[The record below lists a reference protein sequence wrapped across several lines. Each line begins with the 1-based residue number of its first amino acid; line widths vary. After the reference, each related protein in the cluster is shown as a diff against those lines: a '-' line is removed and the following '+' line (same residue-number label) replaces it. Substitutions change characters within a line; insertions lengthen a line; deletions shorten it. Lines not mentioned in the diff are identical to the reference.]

1 MTPDSPLSDAR
12 IVDSW
17 HRNASPWTSA
27 VREKQIQS
35 RALVTNAAI
44 LDAVLSRNPGTVLD
58 IGCGEGWLVRDLSEK
73 GVRGTGVDVV
83 PSLIEQAR
91 VAGGGDFR
99 VVSYEAIARGEL
111 DITADVAVA
120 NFSLIGKESVEGVF
134 GRACTLLED
143 RGAFI
148 VQTLHPVVATGDLP
162 YEDGWREGS
171 WTGFSTEFTDPAPW
185 YFRTM
190 GSWIRLFAEGG
201 LRVVELREPVHPVT
215 RKPASV
221 IFIAEPT

>member
-134 GRACTLLED
+134 GRASMLLD
-143 RGAFI
+143 RGGAFI
-148 VQTLHPVVATGDLP
+148 VQTLHPVVASGDLP